1 VGWRRRCAASLSPV
15 FLNILV
21 AIDGSEHGA
30 QALRTAAQLAREE
43 HARLTVVTAVP
54 PAPAF
59 AALTAPGVAAVGD
72 AAHLLGEA
80 GARMVKQ
87 IEAVPDDVSVTSIV
101 VAGQPAQV
109 ILERLREGR
118 HDLLVMGTRGLGRV
132 GSALLGSVAQQVLH
146 QADVPVLVVRAP
158 RA

>member
-1 VGWRRRCAASLSPV
+1 V
-15 FLNILV
+15 FLDILV

-30 QALRTAAQLAREE
+30 AALRTAAQLAREE

-54 PAPAF
+54 PAPAY
-59 AALTAPGVAAVGD
+59 AQLTAVGVAALGD
-72 AAHLLGEA
+72 VAHLLGAA
-80 GARMVKQ
+80 GARMRAQV
-87 IEAVPDDVSVTSIV
+87 EALPEDVSVTSIV

-132 GSALLGSVAQQVLH
+132 GSALLGSVSQAVLH
-146 QADVPVLVVRAP
+146 AAPVPVLVVREP
-158 RA
+158 

>member
-1 VGWRRRCAASLSPV
+1 V

-30 QALRTAAQLAREE
+30 AALRTAAQLAREE
-43 HARLTVVTAVP
+43 HARLTVLTAVP

-59 AALTAPGVAAVGD
+59 AQLTAPGVTALGD

-80 GARMVKQ
+80 GARMTKQ

-101 VAGQPAQV
+101 VAGAPAQV
-109 ILERLREGR
+109 ILERLREGH

-132 GSALLGSVAQQVLH
+132 GSALLGSVSQTVLH
-146 QADVPVLVVRAP
+146 AAEVPVLVVRDA
-158 RA
+158 

>member
-1 VGWRRRCAASLSPV
+1 V

-30 QALRTAAQLAREE
+30 AALRTAAQLAREE
-43 HARLTVVTAVP
+43 HARLTVLTAVP

-59 AALTAPGVAAVGD
+59 AQLTAPGVAALGD

-80 GARMVKQ
+80 GARMTRQ

-101 VAGQPAQV
+101 MAGAPAQV
-109 ILERLREGR
+109 ILERLREGH

-132 GSALLGSVAQQVLH
+132 GSALLGSVSQTVLH
-146 QADVPVLVVRAP
+146 AAEVPVLVVRDA
-158 RA
+158 